1 LALPISWKGSLAQY
15 AGRIHRQAEGKEKVI
30 IYDYVDYSLPMLE
43 RMFRKR
49 QRGYEA
55 LGYTITEPGKDAGL
69 VQAHL
74 QLDVVGAPT

>member
-1 LALPISWKGSLAQY
+1 MPISWKGSLAQY
-15 AGRIHRQAEGKEKVI
+15 AGRIHRQAEGKERVI

-55 LGYTITEPGKDAGL
+55 LGYTITDSDKESAL
-69 VQAHL
+69 VQANL
-74 QLDVVGAPT
+74 QLSATGAAHQ